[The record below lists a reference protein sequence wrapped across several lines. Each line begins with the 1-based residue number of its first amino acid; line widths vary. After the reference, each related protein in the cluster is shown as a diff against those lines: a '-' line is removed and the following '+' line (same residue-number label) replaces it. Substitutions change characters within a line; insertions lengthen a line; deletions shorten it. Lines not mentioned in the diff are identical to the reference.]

1 MKKAIKFSFAT
12 AAVVATLGAAV
23 APTLVSAWGDN
34 SGLPGMRPSYT
45 MKQIDEGVLG
55 DKITFNSISDNTSLG
70 AGENGNEK
78 GFVAAREY
86 NDANTESP
94 FRTDSLKV
102 EDGKEYVIR
111 MYVHNNSPRGRQAIA
126 RDVRAFFN
134 IPNIPSK
141 TMKVTGYITA
151 PNATPTEY
159 WDHVNLTSDTAFH
172 LQYIEGSATLVN
184 NVLDK
189 NDKATG
195 QIKRTTLS
203 DNIVKDTNGV
213 LIGSESLNGEIP
225 GCYPFSQL
233 VTIRVKAVYD
243 YDYSVNTTVRLANDA
258 DKTWKKEVDAK
269 IGDKVEFQIEYKN
282 TSKIKHEDVVIRDIL
297 PSNLKFVGGTTLYNT
312 NHPKGMTMDNPEHV
326 VGTGLFIGSYNAG
339 ANAFV
344 RFTAEVVNDNFTC
357 GDFVLHNWGRAS
369 VAGRLVQDSA
379 AVKVALASCPDPET
393 PPTPV
398 DPEKPTE
405 PTTPTNPTTPGTPS
419 ELPSTGPV
427 AVAGSVIGI
436 GSIVTAAGY
445 YIASRRALR

>member
-1 MKKAIKFSFAT
+1 MNQNIKTIVVMAT
-12 AAVVATLGAAV
+12 FLFVFIMSKIIT
-23 APTLVSAWGDN
+23 VSAWGDN

-233 VTIRVKAVYD
+233 ATIRVKAVYD
-243 YDYSVNTTVRLANDA
+243 YDYSVDTSVRKVGDT

-282 TSKIKHEDVVIRDIL
+282 TSSIWQNDVVIRDIL
-297 PSNLKFVGGTTLYNT
+297 PSNLRYVPGSTRIANSAHPTGAVVQEDDLVEDGIFVGNYN
-312 NHPKGMTMDNPEHV
+312 PD
-326 VGTGLFIGSYNAG
+326 
-339 ANAFV
+339 ANVLV
-344 RFTAEVVNDNFTC
+344 RFTTEVVNDTFTY
-357 GDFVLHNWGRAS
+357 GKFILHNWGRVS
-369 VAGRLVQDSA
+369 VTGRLVQDSA
-379 AVKVALASCPDPET
+379 AVIVEVK
-393 PPTPV
+393 
-398 DPEKPTE
+398 K
-405 PTTPTNPTTPGTPS
+405 NNN
-419 ELPSTGPV
+419 LPRG
-427 AVAGSVIGI
+427 
-436 GSIVTAAGY
+436 
-445 YIASRRALR
+445 RALNRLLGVCPVYSFHS

>member
-1 MKKAIKFSFAT
+1 MNQNIKTIVVMAT
-12 AAVVATLGAAV
+12 FLFVFIMSKIIT
-23 APTLVSAWGDN
+23 VSAWGDN
-34 SGLPGMRPSYT
+34 SGIQGGRPGYT
-45 MKQIDEGVLG
+45 MQQIDDGILG
-55 DKITFNSISDNTSLG
+55 DKIVFNSITNNPNLG
-70 AGENGNEK
+70 EGANGDERK
-78 GFVAAREY
+78 FVGAREY

-134 IPNIPSK
+134 VPNIPSK

-233 VTIRVKAVYD
+233 ATIRVKAVYD

-282 TSKIKHEDVVIRDIL
+282 TSSIWQNDVVIRDIL
-297 PSNLKFVGGTTLYNT
+297 PSHLRYVPGSTRIANSAHPTGAVVQEDDLVEDGIFVGNYN
-312 NHPKGMTMDNPEHV
+312 PD
-326 VGTGLFIGSYNAG
+326 
-339 ANAFV
+339 ANVLV
-344 RFTAEVVNDNFTC
+344 RFTTEVVNDTFTY
-357 GDFVLHNWGRAS
+357 GKFILHNWGRVS
-369 VAGRLVQDSA
+369 VTGRLVQDSA
-379 AVKVALASCPDPET
+379 AVIVEVKKNNNIERYKMISNV
-393 PPTPV
+393 
-398 DPEKPTE
+398 
-405 PTTPTNPTTPGTPS
+405 
-419 ELPSTGPV
+419 STFIAMSLLIV
-427 AVAGSVIGI
+427 VILMLLKFWHYTKN
-436 GSIVTAAGY
+436 S
-445 YIASRRALR
+445 SH

>member
-1 MKKAIKFSFAT
+1 MNQNIKTIVVMAT
-12 AAVVATLGAAV
+12 FLFVFIMSKIIT
-23 APTLVSAWGDN
+23 VSAWGDN

-282 TSKIKHEDVVIRDIL
+282 TSSIWQNDVVIRDIL
-297 PSNLKFVGGTTLYNT
+297 PSNLRYVPGSTRIANSAHPTGAVVQEDDLVEDGIFVGNYN
-312 NHPKGMTMDNPEHV
+312 PD
-326 VGTGLFIGSYNAG
+326 
-339 ANAFV
+339 ANVLV
-344 RFTAEVVNDNFTC
+344 RFTTEVVNDTFTY
-357 GDFVLHNWGRAS
+357 GKFILHNWGRVS
-369 VAGRLVQDSA
+369 VTGRLVQDSA
-379 AVKVALASCPDPET
+379 AVIVEVKKNNNIERYKMISNV
-393 PPTPV
+393 
-398 DPEKPTE
+398 
-405 PTTPTNPTTPGTPS
+405 
-419 ELPSTGPV
+419 STFIAMSLLIV
-427 AVAGSVIGI
+427 VILMLLKFWHYTKN
-436 GSIVTAAGY
+436 S
-445 YIASRRALR
+445 SH

>member
-1 MKKAIKFSFAT
+1 MNQNIKTIVVMAT
-12 AAVVATLGAAV
+12 FLFVFIMSKIIT
-23 APTLVSAWGDN
+23 VSAWGDN
-34 SGLPGMRPSYT
+34 SGIQGGRPGYT
-45 MKQIDEGVLG
+45 MQQIDDGILG
-55 DKITFNSISDNTSLG
+55 DKIVFNSITNNPNLG
-70 AGENGNEK
+70 EGANGDERK
-78 GFVAAREY
+78 FVGAREY

-134 IPNIPSK
+134 VPNIPSK
-141 TMKVTGYITA
+141 TMKVTGYISA

-233 VTIRVKAVYD
+233 ATIRVKAVYD

-258 DKTWKKEVDAK
+258 DKTWK
-269 IGDKVEFQIEYKN
+269 
-282 TSKIKHEDVVIRDIL
+282 
-297 PSNLKFVGGTTLYNT
+297 
-312 NHPKGMTMDNPEHV
+312 
-326 VGTGLFIGSYNAG
+326 
-339 ANAFV
+339 
-344 RFTAEVVNDNFTC
+344 
-357 GDFVLHNWGRAS
+357 
-369 VAGRLVQDSA
+369 
-379 AVKVALASCPDPET
+379 
-393 PPTPV
+393 
-398 DPEKPTE
+398 
-405 PTTPTNPTTPGTPS
+405 
-419 ELPSTGPV
+419 
-427 AVAGSVIGI
+427 
-436 GSIVTAAGY
+436 
-445 YIASRRALR
+445 

>member
-1 MKKAIKFSFAT
+1 MNQNIKTIVVMAT
-12 AAVVATLGAAV
+12 FLFVFIMSKIIT
-23 APTLVSAWGDN
+23 VSAWGDN
-34 SGLPGMRPSYT
+34 SGIQGGRPGYT
-45 MKQIDEGVLG
+45 MQQIDDGILG
-55 DKITFNSISDNTSLG
+55 DKIVFNSITNNPNLG
-70 AGENGNEK
+70 EGANGDERK
-78 GFVAAREY
+78 FVGAREY

-134 IPNIPSK
+134 VPNIPSK

-233 VTIRVKAVYD
+233 ATIRVKAVYD

-282 TSKIKHEDVVIRDIL
+282 TSSIWQNDVVIRDIL
-297 PSNLKFVGGTTLYNT
+297 PSNLRYVPGSTRIANSAHPTGAVVQEDDLVEDGIFVGNYN
-312 NHPKGMTMDNPEHV
+312 PD
-326 VGTGLFIGSYNAG
+326 
-339 ANAFV
+339 ANVLV
-344 RFTAEVVNDNFTC
+344 RFTTEVVNDTFTY
-357 GDFVLHNWGRAS
+357 GKFILHNWGRVS
-369 VAGRLVQDSA
+369 VTGRLVQDSA
-379 AVKVALASCPDPET
+379 AVIVEVKKNNNIERYKMISNV
-393 PPTPV
+393 
-398 DPEKPTE
+398 
-405 PTTPTNPTTPGTPS
+405 
-419 ELPSTGPV
+419 STFIAMSLLIV
-427 AVAGSVIGI
+427 VILMLLKFWHYTKN
-436 GSIVTAAGY
+436 S
-445 YIASRRALR
+445 SH

>member
-1 MKKAIKFSFAT
+1 MEGEMRKGLNQLFAAFAITTLCVTSVNLAPISAAQAASPVIKLNYTKKSMNIGDKLTLKATITKKTLKSKKLVWKSNKASIASITQKGVIKAKKEGAAKITVTIKGTDHKATCSINVQDTKKA
-12 AAVVATLGAAV
+12 
-23 APTLVSAWGDN
+23 
-34 SGLPGMRPSYT
+34 
-45 MKQIDEGVLG
+45 DEEILFTVQ
-55 DKITFNSISDNTSLG
+55 TS
-70 AGENGNEK
+70 
-78 GFVAAREY
+78 
-86 NDANTESP
+86 
-94 FRTDSLKV
+94 
-102 EDGKEYVIR
+102 
-111 MYVHNNSPRGRQAIA
+111 
-126 RDVRAFFN
+126 
-134 IPNIPSK
+134 
-141 TMKVTGYITA
+141 
-151 PNATPTEY
+151 
-159 WDHVNLTSDTAFH
+159 
-172 LQYIEGSATLVN
+172 
-184 NVLDK
+184 
-189 NDKATG
+189 
-195 QIKRTTLS
+195 
-203 DNIVKDTNGV
+203 
-213 LIGSESLNGEIP
+213 
-225 GCYPFSQL
+225 
-233 VTIRVKAVYD
+233 
-243 YDYSVNTTVRLANDA
+243 VRLVGDA
-258 DKTWKKEVDAK
+258 DKSWKKEVDAK

>member
-1 MKKAIKFSFAT
+1 MNQNIKTIVVMAT
-12 AAVVATLGAAV
+12 FLFVFIMSKIIT
-23 APTLVSAWGDN
+23 VSAWGDN
-34 SGLPGMRPSYT
+34 SGIQGGRPGYT
-45 MKQIDEGVLG
+45 MQQIDDGILG
-55 DKITFNSISDNTSLG
+55 DKIVFNSITNNPNLG
-70 AGENGNEK
+70 EGANGDERK
-78 GFVAAREY
+78 FVGAREY

-94 FRTDSLKV
+94 FRSDSLKV

-134 IPNIPSK
+134 VPNIPSK

-233 VTIRVKAVYD
+233 ATIRVKAVYD

-282 TSKIKHEDVVIRDIL
+282 TSSIWQNDVVIRDIL
-297 PSNLKFVGGTTLYNT
+297 PSNLRYVPGSTRIANSAHPTGAVVQEDDLVEDGIFVGNYN
-312 NHPKGMTMDNPEHV
+312 PD
-326 VGTGLFIGSYNAG
+326 
-339 ANAFV
+339 ANVLV
-344 RFTAEVVNDNFTC
+344 RFTTEVVNDTFTY
-357 GDFVLHNWGRAS
+357 GKFILHNWGRVS
-369 VAGRLVQDSA
+369 VTGRLVQDSA
-379 AVKVALASCPDPET
+379 AVIVEVKKNNNIERYKMISNV
-393 PPTPV
+393 
-398 DPEKPTE
+398 
-405 PTTPTNPTTPGTPS
+405 
-419 ELPSTGPV
+419 STFIAMSLLIV
-427 AVAGSVIGI
+427 VILMLLKFWHYTKN
-436 GSIVTAAGY
+436 S
-445 YIASRRALR
+445 SH

>member
-1 MKKAIKFSFAT
+1 MNQNIKTIVVMAT
-12 AAVVATLGAAV
+12 FLFVFIMSKIIT
-23 APTLVSAWGDN
+23 VSAWGDN

-134 IPNIPSK
+134 VPNIPSK

-243 YDYSVNTTVRLANDA
+243 YDYSVDTSVRKVGDT

-282 TSKIKHEDVVIRDIL
+282 TSSIWQNDVVIRDIL
-297 PSNLKFVGGTTLYNT
+297 PSNLRYVPGSTRIANSAHPTGAVVQEDDLVEDGIFVGNYN
-312 NHPKGMTMDNPEHV
+312 PD
-326 VGTGLFIGSYNAG
+326 
-339 ANAFV
+339 ANVLV
-344 RFTAEVVNDNFTC
+344 RFTTEVVNDTFTY
-357 GDFVLHNWGRAS
+357 GKFILHNWGRVS
-369 VAGRLVQDSA
+369 VTGRLVQDSA
-379 AVKVALASCPDPET
+379 AVIVEVKKNNNIERYKMISNV
-393 PPTPV
+393 
-398 DPEKPTE
+398 
-405 PTTPTNPTTPGTPS
+405 
-419 ELPSTGPV
+419 STFIAMSLLIV
-427 AVAGSVIGI
+427 VILMLLKFWHYTKN
-436 GSIVTAAGY
+436 S
-445 YIASRRALR
+445 SH

>member
-1 MKKAIKFSFAT
+1 MNQNIKTIVVMAT
-12 AAVVATLGAAV
+12 FLFVFIMSKIIT
-23 APTLVSAWGDN
+23 VSAWGDN

-233 VTIRVKAVYD
+233 ATIRVKAVYD
-243 YDYSVNTTVRLANDA
+243 YDYSVDTSVRKVGDT

-282 TSKIKHEDVVIRDIL
+282 TSSIWQNDVVIRDIL
-297 PSNLKFVGGTTLYNT
+297 PSNLRYVPGSTRIANSAHPTGAVVQEDDLVEDGIFVGNYN
-312 NHPKGMTMDNPEHV
+312 PD
-326 VGTGLFIGSYNAG
+326 
-339 ANAFV
+339 ANVLV
-344 RFTAEVVNDNFTC
+344 RFTTEVVNDTFTY
-357 GDFVLHNWGRAS
+357 GKFILHNWGRVS
-369 VAGRLVQDSA
+369 VTGRLVQDSA
-379 AVKVALASCPDPET
+379 AVIVEVKKNNNIERYKMISNV
-393 PPTPV
+393 
-398 DPEKPTE
+398 
-405 PTTPTNPTTPGTPS
+405 
-419 ELPSTGPV
+419 STFIAMSLLIV
-427 AVAGSVIGI
+427 VILMLLKFWHYTKN
-436 GSIVTAAGY
+436 S
-445 YIASRRALR
+445 SH

>member
-1 MKKAIKFSFAT
+1 MNQNIKTIVVMAT
-12 AAVVATLGAAV
+12 FLFVFIMSKIIT
-23 APTLVSAWGDN
+23 VSAWGDN

-243 YDYSVNTTVRLANDA
+243 YDYSVDTSVRKVGDT

-282 TSKIKHEDVVIRDIL
+282 TSSIWQNDVVIRDIL
-297 PSNLKFVGGTTLYNT
+297 PSNLRYVPGSTRIANSAHPTGAVVQEDDLVEDGIFVGNYN
-312 NHPKGMTMDNPEHV
+312 PD
-326 VGTGLFIGSYNAG
+326 
-339 ANAFV
+339 ANVLV
-344 RFTAEVVNDNFTC
+344 RFTTEVVNDTFTY
-357 GDFVLHNWGRAS
+357 GKFILHNWGRVS
-369 VAGRLVQDSA
+369 VTGRLVQDSA
-379 AVKVALASCPDPET
+379 AVIVEVKKNNNIERYKMISNV
-393 PPTPV
+393 
-398 DPEKPTE
+398 
-405 PTTPTNPTTPGTPS
+405 
-419 ELPSTGPV
+419 STFIAMSLLIV
-427 AVAGSVIGI
+427 VILMLLKFWHYTKN
-436 GSIVTAAGY
+436 S
-445 YIASRRALR
+445 SH